1 MPAEIKLKIQ
11 AYIVEKLLGGDP
23 RGLTDETPLAECGL
37 LDSFTLIDLIF
48 HLEEEFN
55 IKLGYDQISLENF
68 RTLDTVSETVRHAIE
83 SGRLRGAPVSQP

>member
-11 AYIVEKLLGGDP
+11 EYIVEKLLGGDP

-37 LDSFTLIDLIF
+37 LDSFSLIELIF

-55 IKLGYDQISLENF
+55 IKLGYEQISLETF
-68 RTLDTVSETVRHAIE
+68 RTLNAVSEMVQRAIKAGQSNE
-83 SGRLRGAPVSQP
+83 APVIQS